1 MKIFNIP
8 NGILENQMVELE
20 KTVQFSMKMVISEI
34 LIVILHLGSFVKWI
48 LQLTKIH
55 FFVDINKKALR
66 NVLLHIINH

>member
-34 LIVILHLGSFVKWI
+34 LIVIPHLGSFVKWI
-48 LQLTKIH
+48 L
-55 FFVDINKKALR
+55 
-66 NVLLHIINH
+66 